1 MSHWIN
7 PEVNLGVIKAGSPIK
22 IMFQA
27 SETIPA
33 IKQIVPYCG
42 CTTTNYNETNK
53 QLIIKYDNGA
63 IPVQVRGPQAT
74 IKKITIIYQDD
85 TQDLLL
91 IKATR
96 IR

>member
-7 PEVNLGVIKAGSPIK
+7 LEINLGVIKAGFPIK

-27 SETIPA
+27 SETIPK
-33 IKQIVPYCG
+33 IKSIVPYCG
-42 CTTTNYNETNK
+42 CTATNYNETNK

-63 IPVQVRGPQAT
+63 IPTQVTGSQAI
-74 IKKITIIYQDD
+74 IKKISVIYEDD
-85 TQDLLL
+85 TEDLLL
-91 IKATR
+91 IKATK